1 VGQER
6 GGEHGG
12 ATSAAA
18 AALAAD
24 LIARGQTARAALVY
38 AERGD
43 HAQASRLL
51 EEACDFAGAA
61 REALAAGDAR
71 RAVQLGAIGGDEAIC
86 LKGIAALAAAED
98 RGPARRAAGDLS
110 ARGLSGYAGALL
122 AAIGEYGEAAEAFSA
137 AGDARR
143 AVVCFDRAG
152 RPADGARALE
162 AALRRR
168 PDDEDARLDLGR
180 LLARHGRSEAA
191 VRALQKLAPEGR
203 ARRQGLPLLARCLA
217 ELGLE
222 DAAKSAREE
231 MAALGIK
238 EGDPQLEMDAA
249 AEALLGPAIGGAGT
263 GAGTGTRAA
272 TGAATGAATAT
283 DTGAATAAA
292 TATGTEAAAA
302 ARARAAAD
310 PQAGV
315 LLFGR
320 YESVREVASTP
331 HARVVEAIDRVTS
344 DRVAVKI
351 FAGSGGDAGRDAI
364 LRFEREARALAQ
376 LRHPNVVPLHA
387 YLPEGPA
394 MALAWMAGGSLAD
407 RLRAEPVAPA
417 RAVEIAS
424 SVLSALG
431 EAHRLGILHRD
442 VKPTNVLF
450 DAVGTAYLSDFG
462 AAHLGDLSS
471 TATAGAIGTF
481 AYMSP
486 EQRIGRP
493 ASMASDLYGVGA
505 VLYELLT
512 GEPAEAASGGL
523 LDRPP
528 SARNPELTGAHDAA
542 LARLLDEDPAARPAD
557 AFEARRALR
566 AIPWP
571 ERAPAWTSSPARA
584 PSERPPQSSRSRL
597 APPESPAD
605 GRDAARRRHDAWV
618 HRDVIV
624 LPLDERSLAV
634 ARAFAR
640 AGHAA
645 LPTVLRADAAE
656 QQIWVAAPLGRSL
669 LDEPRPL
676 SPGQIARLREAVAAL
691 HAADGAHGCIDRE
704 HLYWHDGE
712 VALAYPRL
720 DPPPN
725 ALELDREALAKLEG

>member
-12 ATSAAA
+12 AIDAAA

-24 LIARGQTARAALVY
+24 LIARGQTARAALLY

-51 EEACDFAGAA
+51 EEACDFVGAA

-71 RAVQLGAIGGDEAIC
+71 RAVQLGALGGDEAIC
-86 LKGIAALAAAED
+86 LKAIAALAAAED

-122 AAIGEYGEAAEAFSA
+122 AAIGEHAEAAEAFAA

-143 AVVCFDRAG
+143 AAVSFDRAG

-162 AALRRR
+162 GALRRR
-168 PDDEDARLDLGR
+168 PDDEDARLHLGR
-180 LLARHGRSEAA
+180 LLARHGRTEAA
-191 VRALQKLAPEGR
+191 VRALQKLAPEGL

-238 EGDPQLEMDAA
+238 EGDPELEMEAA
-249 AEALLGPAIGGAGT
+249 AEARIA
-263 GAGTGTRAA
+263 
-272 TGAATGAATAT
+272 GAATGAA
-283 DTGAATAAA
+283 
-292 TATGTEAAAA
+292 
-302 ARARAAAD
+302 ARAPAAAD

-344 DRVAVKI
+344 DRVAIKI
-351 FAGSGGDAGRDAI
+351 FAGSGGDAGRDAL

-407 RLRAEPVAPA
+407 RLREPPVAPA

-481 AYMSP
+481 SYMSP

-512 GEPAEAASGGL
+512 GEQASPASGGL
-523 LDRPP
+523 LDLPP

-557 AFEARRALR
+557 AFEARRALG

-571 ERAPAWTSSPARA
+571 SRPPAWTSAPARA
-584 PSERPPQSSRSRL
+584 PSDRPPKSLRSRL
-597 APPESPAD
+597 APPESTAD
-605 GRDAARRRHDAWV
+605 GRDAARRRHDTWV

-624 LPLDERSLAV
+624 LPLDERSLAL

-676 SPGQIARLREAVAAL
+676 SPGQLARLREAVAAL
-691 HAADGAHGCIDRE
+691 HAADGAHGHIDRE
-704 HLYWHDGE
+704 HLYWLDGE
-712 VALAYPRL
+712 VALAYPRV

-725 ALELDREALAKLEG
+725 ALELDREALAKLDG